1 MAIPNLLEFINKRR
15 TTQAPDDVYQLDQQ
29 KPRTVQTQ
37 QQPAELPKIDTS
49 DVIGSLN
56 GMLGPTPE
64 ERAAE
69 EQRLQQHRQKMH
81 GWAAVFNGIRQLSN
95 LYFTTKGAAPQK
107 YGDPHA
113 EIEQQYQDER
123 KRLADIQAQNQKY
136 YAGLWGM
143 YRQINDEQRRNML
156 AEAQRD
162 YYGSREEAARQK
174 SELDRL
180 KAVRVIKQT
189 DGSLVKF
196 DPVTGETEQLSE
208 ADPLYIEYKRSQINK
223 NNRTGTGGGRGGGR
237 NNGTYGYRTTRHVDP
252 ATGDVITER
261 VPTTGNQPA
270 GREKT
275 TTTVT
280 HPKKKGASG
289 GGNGQ
294 QKKKHVGW

>member
-37 QQPAELPKIDTS
+37 QQPAELPMIDTS

-237 NNGTYGYRTTRHVDP
+237 RDGSYTKERWTDDNGHTWEKRVDGRG
-252 ATGDVITER
+252 AKTHEVKKTG
-261 VPTTGNQPA
+261 G
-270 GREKT
+270 
-275 TTTVT
+275 
-280 HPKKKGASG
+280 KGAVGAKPSG
-289 GGNGQ
+289 SSQQRNGVRKSRTQ
-294 QKKKHVGW
+294 L

>member
-162 YYGSREEAARQK
+162 YYGTRDEMAREKA
-174 SELDRL
+174 ELDRL

-237 NNGTYGYRTTRHVDP
+237 RDGSYTKERWTDDNGHTWEKRVDGRG
-252 ATGDVITER
+252 ANTHEVKKTG
-261 VPTTGNQPA
+261 G
-270 GREKT
+270 
-275 TTTVT
+275 
-280 HPKKKGASG
+280 KGAVGAKPSG
-289 GGNGQ
+289 SSQQRNGVRKSRTQ
-294 QKKKHVGW
+294 L

>member
-37 QQPAELPKIDTS
+37 QQPPAELPKIDTS

-123 KRLADIQAQNQKY
+123 KRLADIQANNQKY
-136 YAGLWGM
+136 YAGLWGL

-223 NNRTGTGGGRGGGR
+223 NNRTGTGGGRGSSG
-237 NNGTYGYRTTRHVDP
+237 V
-252 ATGDVITER
+252 
-261 VPTTGNQPA
+261 
-270 GREKT
+270 T
-275 TTTVT
+275 TTENTYNEDGKVVKKVVT
-280 HPKKKGASG
+280 KSRGGAKPS
-289 GGNGQ
+289 GNGQ
-294 QKKKHVGW
+294 QRKGVRKSRTQL

>member
-270 GREKT
+270 GKEQPSK
-275 TTTVT
+275 TVT
-280 HPKKKGASG
+280 QPKKKGASG

>member
-237 NNGTYGYRTTRHVDP
+237 RDGSYTKERWTDDNGHTWEKRVDGRG
-252 ATGDVITER
+252 ANTHEVKKTGS
-261 VPTTGNQPA
+261 
-270 GREKT
+270 
-275 TTTVT
+275 
-280 HPKKKGASG
+280 KGAVGAKPSG
-289 GGNGQ
+289 SSQQRNGVRKSRTQ
-294 QKKKHVGW
+294 L

>member
-37 QQPAELPKIDTS
+37 QTAELPKIDTS

-81 GWAAVFNGIRQLSN
+81 SWAAVFNGIRQLSN

-113 EIEQQYQDER
+113 EIDQQYQDER

-162 YYGSREEAARQK
+162 YYGTRDEMAREKA
-174 SELDRL
+174 ELDRL

-237 NNGTYGYRTTRHVDP
+237 RDGSYTKERWTDDNGHTWEKRVDGRG
-252 ATGDVITER
+252 ANTHEVKKTG
-261 VPTTGNQPA
+261 G
-270 GREKT
+270 
-275 TTTVT
+275 
-280 HPKKKGASG
+280 KGAVGAKPSG
-289 GGNGQ
+289 SSQQRNGVRKSRTQ
-294 QKKKHVGW
+294 L